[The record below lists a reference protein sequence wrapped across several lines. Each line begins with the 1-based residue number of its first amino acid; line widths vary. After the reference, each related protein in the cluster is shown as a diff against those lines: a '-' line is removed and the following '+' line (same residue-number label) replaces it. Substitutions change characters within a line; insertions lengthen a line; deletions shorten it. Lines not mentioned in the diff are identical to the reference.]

1 MATISIS
8 TRTKKDTLK
17 LRKQIM
23 NNNLSKRLIIVAERR
38 TLVFHDMKQK
48 EMIDTVI
55 SKYKKIK
62 QTQVTSASVPN
73 NTYRAACGYE
83 IDSKLRGIHEKRC
96 HRCKGAVSASVS
108 GIFSKEKVNHEVGAL
123 NAYNRQAEVT
133 VKPAPPKKPQIQ
145 FGSVKPEPIGLAK
158 PEPIDN
164 QSSDLSTGTIWI
176 DGTEDSKVRIV
187 GTDIE
192 LTPSEHGIKNII
204 EASIS
209 EKNPDKRSRQY
220 TKQEKDYVVERLR
233 ENDWN
238 LSKTSA
244 EIGVPPGT
252 LRDWGNKAGHNF
264 TVTNK
269 HMAKQ
274 SRPPKETDPLSDSF
288 HYTAEFKQK
297 AIDIALSDQ
306 YPSYNKTAKALDISP
321 STLREWVAVQQGRTS
336 QSPEDMPLE
345 ELERQRE
352 YHLDQ
357 FSMYDDLIESFEK
370 RRDLEAQS
378 QAEQEFEYRVK
389 ELEKEAER
397 LKTRREE
404 MNKKYGAA

>member
-23 NNNLSKRLIIVAERR
+23 NNNLSKRLIIMTERR

-83 IDSKLRGIHEKRC
+83 IDSKLKDTHEKRC
-96 HRCKGAVSASVS
+96 HGCKDAVSASVS
-108 GIFSKEKVNHEVGAL
+108 GIFSKEKVNHEVGAI
-123 NAYNRQAEVT
+123 NAYNQQAEVT

-158 PEPIDN
+158 PEPID
-164 QSSDLSTGTIWI
+164 
-176 DGTEDSKVRIV
+176 GTEDSKVRIV

-192 LTPSEHGIKNII
+192 LTPSEHGINNII
-204 EASIS
+204 EASLS
-209 EKNPDKRSRQY
+209 EKSPDKRSRQY

-233 ENDWN
+233 ENNWN
-238 LSKTSA
+238 LRKTSA
-244 EIGVPPGT
+244 ETGVPLGT

-269 HMAKQ
+269 HMAKK
-274 SRPPKETDPLSDSF
+274 STPPKETAPLSDSF
-288 HYTAEFKQK
+288 HYTAEFKQR

-306 YPSYNKTAKALDISP
+306 YPSYNKTAEALDISP

-336 QSPEDMPLE
+336 QAPEDMPLE
-345 ELERQRE
+345 ELEKQRE

-357 FSMYDDLIESFEK
+357 FSMFDDLIESFEE
-370 RRDLEAQS
+370 RRDLEELS
-378 QAEQEFEYRVK
+378 KAEQEFEYRIK
-389 ELEKEAER
+389 ELEKEAKR

-404 MNKKYGAA
+404 ANKKYGVA

>member
-17 LRKQIM
+17 LRKQITK
-23 NNNLSKRLIIVAERR
+23 NNLSKRLIIMTERR

-62 QTQVTSASVPN
+62 QTQVTSTSVPN

-83 IDSKLRGIHEKRC
+83 IDSKLKDTHEKRC
-96 HRCKGAVSASVS
+96 HGCKGEVSASVS
-108 GIFSKEKVNHEVGAL
+108 GIFSRQKVNHEVGAL

-133 VKPAPPKKPQIQ
+133 IRPAPPKKP
-145 FGSVKPEPIGLAK
+145 VE

-164 QSSDLSTGTIWI
+164 QSSGLSTCTICI
-176 DGTEDSKVRIV
+176 DGTEDSKVRII
-187 GTDIE
+187 GTDID
-192 LTPSEHGIKNII
+192 LTPSEHGINNII

-220 TKQEKDYVVERLR
+220 TKQEKDYVVKRLR

-252 LRDWGNKAGHNF
+252 LRDWANKAGHNF
-264 TVTNK
+264 TVTNN
-269 HMAKQ
+269 HMAKKPQ
-274 SRPPKETDPLSDSF
+274 PLKETDRLSDSF

-306 YPSYNKTAKALDISP
+306 YPSWNKTAEALDISP
-321 STLREWVAVQQGRTS
+321 TTLREWISAQQGRTS
-336 QSPEDMPLE
+336 PAPEDMSLE
-345 ELERQRE
+345 ELERQRDH
-352 YHLDQ
+352 HLEQ
-357 FSMYDDLIESFEK
+357 FSMFDDLIKNFEE
-370 RRDLEAQS
+370 RRDLEELS
-378 QAEQEFEYRVK
+378 KAEQEFEYRIK
-389 ELEKEAER
+389 ELEKEAKR

-404 MNKKYGAA
+404 ANKKYGAA